1 MQYVTVTLMACQAG
15 CCQEREWPP
24 RQGVPDLGAGLPGG
38 TGASTLRLR
47 VQYPPL
53 VFVGVD
59 PSSGKVDEAQHE
71 PSGGRSAVDHA
82 VDRCIV

>member
-53 VFVGVD
+53 VFVGADLFV
-59 PSSGKVDEAQHE
+59 VA
-71 PSGGRSAVDHA
+71 GRASHVTKF
-82 VDRCIV
+82 IP